1 MDDTSG
7 LNKILSGDVSS
18 EALFQSLQNRPVANG
33 SPAASS
39 SATPKKRKTLT
50 RKLKRLTRTKPKNN
64 AAANF
69 QLSAPTNFRQ
79 AAHIGFDPEKGE
91 FEGLP
96 KEWEVLLGTS
106 GLNKDDIMN
115 DPQMVLKCLEF
126 QEKVIH
132 EQLPSTI
139 DLVKGPPPPAPAAAI
154 ERKLSRPERAERTY
168 IPVQPKSQKEVHDQ
182 VKRAT
187 TGGVSF
193 NKKLPPIPSKP
204 LPTPPG
210 VDRKAAFRASA
221 GGRACLSSP
230 NMQSLKPK
238 PPPKPPSRPSRSRSP
253 LGTKSGLSPALD
265 SSDEAVPV
273 VAVEAAEAAEEKPK
287 PPAKPKRRRE
297 RSVSQGSN
305 PVELQA
311 VRDAAPSPP
320 PVAPKPA
327 VPAKPKPALPPKPKK
342 KKPAAAEPAAE
353 LPQVSVKPAVKVK
366 KASAAKSTPSS
377 QEVYEQ
383 LKHLVSTED
392 PTQIYCNSVEVG
404 QGSSGTVCVAI
415 DRRNRTQVAIKKMV
429 LAKGVNQVVTLE
441 AEISI
446 MKQSQHKNIVN
457 YVDSYIVKNCLW
469 CVMEYMEGGDL
480 TEVIRVCRNRL
491 TEPQIAAI
499 LKEVLEGLEY
509 LHTQESPIIHRD
521 IKSDN
526 VLLGLDGRVKLT
538 DFGFG
543 AQLTKDNNKRKSVI
557 GTTYWMAPEVV
568 TSQDYGPKIDIWS
581 VGIMA
586 QEIVE
591 GEPPYMDESALKAL
605 YLIASQGRAPFKNP
619 ERLSPSFKN
628 FVKQCTIMDPNIR
641 PNATQLLKHPF
652 IASAAPLAALTPI
665 VRETIDANTQS
676 FEEF

>member
-469 CVMEYMEGGDL
+469 CVMEYMEGGTL
-480 TEVIRVCRNRL
+480 KEANARHNFSEV
-491 TEPQIAAI
+491 QIAYVAKFS
-499 LKEVLEGLEY
+499 LKALEY
-509 LHTQESPIIHRD
+509 LHENGLVHRD
-521 IKSDN
+521 LKPINIMLTVDA
-526 VLLGLDGRVKLT
+526 VVKII
-538 DFGFG
+538 DFGLCEDTI
-543 AQLTKDNNKRKSVI
+543 QLVKKPRMVGSAF
-557 GTTYWMAPEVV
+557 WMPPEVIRGEPH
-568 TSQDYGPKIDIWS
+568 GPPADIWS
-581 VGIMA
+581 LGMTLLQLA
-586 QEIVE
+586 NNERQ
-591 GEPPYMDESALKAL
+591 YKSSAMRAL
-605 YLIASQGRAPFKNP
+605 FVTATKGYPAPFKHPN
-619 ERLSPSFKN
+619 EWSSQFRDFITLLLEFDQNSRPS
-628 FVKQCTIMDPNIR
+628 
-641 PNATQLLKHPF
+641 ATQLLEHEFLKKATTRKRMEKVLSNIFLQGIEETFF
-652 IASAAPLAALTPI
+652 I
-665 VRETIDANTQS
+665 
-676 FEEF
+676 